1 MEQPNITSEKKYN
14 WKLFFILLGGV
25 IFGLFSVIPYT
36 LTLQS
41 EQLKTIELPMP
52 LELIIIIQLFI
63 NILFLGL
70 ITGLGLYLGSKY
82 NLGLPI
88 VEKVLKKEKVKSN
101 LKYVFPMA
109 VIIGIIASLIIIGL
123 DKWIFDLNKYLT
135 QFDINIPESVQPAP
149 WKGFLASFYGGI
161 TEEVLLRLFLL
172 SFIVWI
178 GMFITRNKTD
188 MPSLTMLWF
197 ANIIAAIIFGIGHL
211 PATVAI
217 GTPLDIFV
225 ISRAIV
231 LNGIGGIAFGWLYF
245 TYGLE
250 SAMIAHFSADIV
262 IHVIF

>member
-1 MEQPNITSEKKYN
+1 MEQTHIESEKKFN
-14 WKLFFILLGGV
+14 WKLFFILYSGV

-41 EQLKTIELPMP
+41 EQLNSTELPMP
-52 LELIIIIQLFI
+52 LEIIIIIQLSA
-63 NILFLGL
+63 NILILGL
-70 ITGLGLYLGSKY
+70 ITGLGLYLGRKY

-88 VEKVLKKEKVKSN
+88 VERLLKKEKVKSN
-101 LKYVFPMA
+101 LKFIFPMA
-109 VIIGIIASLIIIGL
+109 AIVGIIASFIIIGL
-123 DKWIFDLNKYLT
+123 DKWIFDLNKYLI
-135 QFDINIPESVQPAP
+135 QFGINIPESVQPTP
-149 WKGFLASFYGGI
+149 WEGFLASFYGGI

-178 GMFITRNKTD
+178 GMFITRNKTN
-188 MPSLTMLWF
+188 MPSLTILWI

-211 PATVAI
+211 PATVAV
-217 GTPLDIFV
+217 GAPLDAFV

-250 SAMIAHFSADIV
+250 SAMIAHFSADII